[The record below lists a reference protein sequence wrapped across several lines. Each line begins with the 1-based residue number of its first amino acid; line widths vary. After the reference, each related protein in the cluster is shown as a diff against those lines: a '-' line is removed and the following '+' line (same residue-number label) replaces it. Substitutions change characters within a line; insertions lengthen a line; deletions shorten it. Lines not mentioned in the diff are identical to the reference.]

1 MVQTLPAPAEYELSF
16 AGRFESSVNNS
27 AGKHKIDFGGRPR
40 AAGDANIPRVKK
52 FRGAADIYHRG
63 KIGLLNEI
71 KADGAAGCDFALR
84 DNGRVVRS
92 NVTLQIDMRLK
103 CDRANM
109 AVRASSYIVTADI
122 RLVFW
127 NKI

>member
-1 MVQTLPAPAEYELSF
+1 MQHPFPRPKTVIRLRSKSVSEKQMVQTLPAPAEYELSF

-40 AAGDANIPRVKK
+40 AADDANIPRVKK

-92 NVTLQIDMRLK
+92 NVTLQNR
-103 CDRANM
+103 
-109 AVRASSYIVTADI
+109 
-122 RLVFW
+122 
-127 NKI
+127 